1 MVYSFHYIPSEI
13 LLPSG
18 VISQFPTQL
27 LALALLFVWSSTTM
41 EEYNQH
47 LNFHRLLRDKLELKY
62 LWDHD
67 LRYFKEIPL
76 FVLFLSN
83 GSVFSVSD
91 LSLGTESSLNSNKAI
106 SFSKREIF
114 WLMLSNFC
122 SHCDANVERKSA
134 VRVTKWFTNAKS
146 LFCCKHWTWL

>member
-1 MVYSFHYIPSEI
+1 MMVYSFHFIPSDI

-47 LNFHRLLRDKLELKY
+47 FNFHKWLGDIYITIRIRISLR
-62 LWDHD
+62 H
-67 LRYFKEIPL
+67 FKGIPL
-76 FVLFLSN
+76 FVLFLSS
-83 GSVFSVSD
+83 GSVFDVSD

-146 LFCCKHWTWL
+146 LFCCKHWTCL

>member
-27 LALALLFVWSSTTM
+27 LALAILFVWSSSTM
-41 EEYNQH
+41 KEYNQH
-47 LNFHRLLRDKLELKY
+47 FNFHKWLRDILEY
-62 LWDHD
+62 LWNDD
-67 LRYFKEIPL
+67 LQYFKGIPL

-83 GSVFSVSD
+83 GSVFGVSD

-146 LFCCKHWTWL
+146 LFCCKHWTCL

>member
-27 LALALLFVWSSTTM
+27 LALAILFVWSSSTM
-41 EEYNQH
+41 KEYNQH
-47 LNFHRLLRDKLELKY
+47 FNFHIWLGDIKY
-62 LWDHD
+62 LWNHD
-67 LRYFKEIPL
+67 RRYFKEIPL

-146 LFCCKHWTWL
+146 LFCCKHWTCL